1 MTPPANPAL
10 LVAGAGSVAAGV
22 AHLACIV
29 GGPDWYRFFGAGE
42 GMARAVEQ
50 GRWQPHVMTAV
61 ITIVLFGWAWFAFA
75 AAGQMPRP
83 PLLRIGLIA
92 ITLVLLLRAA
102 AAFVPGVWRAEHSP
116 TFITVSSLIVLVLG
130 LAFLIGTIKAW
141 PTLSMRT

>member
-10 LVAGAGSVAAGV
+10 LVAGAGSLAAGV

-50 GRWQPHVMTAV
+50 GRWQPHVITAG
-61 ITIVLFGWAWFAFA
+61 IAIVLFGWAWFAFA
-75 AAGQMPRP
+75 AAGQVPRP

-116 TFITVSSLIVLVLG
+116 TFIIVSSLIVLVLG

>member
-1 MTPPANPAL
+1 MTLPANPAL
-10 LVAGAGSVAAGV
+10 LVAGAGSLAAGV
-22 AHLACIV
+22 VHLACIV

-61 ITIVLFGWAWFAFA
+61 IAIVLFGWAWFAFA
-75 AAGQMPRP
+75 AAGQVPRP

>member
-10 LVAGAGSVAAGV
+10 LVAGAGSLAAGV

-50 GRWQPHVMTAV
+50 GRWQPHVITAV
-61 ITIVLFGWAWFAFA
+61 IAIVLFGRAWFAFA
-75 AAGQMPRP
+75 AAGQVPRP

-116 TFITVSSLIVLVLG
+116 TFIIVSSLIVLVLG

>member
-1 MTPPANPAL
+1 MTLPANPAL
-10 LVAGAGSVAAGV
+10 LVAGAGSLAAGV

-42 GMARAVEQ
+42 AMARAVEQ

-61 ITIVLFGWAWFAFA
+61 IAIVLFGWAWFAFA

-116 TFITVSSLIVLVLG
+116 TFITVSSLIVLALG

>member
-10 LVAGAGSVAAGV
+10 LVAGAGSLAAGV

-61 ITIVLFGWAWFAFA
+61 IAIVLFGWAWFAFA
-75 AAGQMPRP
+75 AAGQVPRP

-116 TFITVSSLIVLVLG
+116 TFIIVSSLIVLVLG

>member
-10 LVAGAGSVAAGV
+10 LVAGAGSLAAGV

-61 ITIVLFGWAWFAFA
+61 IAIVLFGWAWFAFA

-102 AAFVPGVWRAEHSP
+102 AAFVPGVWRAEHTP
-116 TFITVSSLIVLVLG
+116 TFIIVSSLIVLVLG